1 MEARSLH
8 GHETKATFVKGKVL
22 KDVEGKLT
30 VSIEFPEKG
39 QYEVTTTVGGVPRA
53 EPFCVQV
60 KERFHSPRRKLALLG
75 ENYESVHI
83 VAKDLYTDNTVT
95 LWGFP
100 VSNTDKKLWDAVVL
114 ASMNNAGT
122 YLYIWNY
129 EDGNL
134 CEDNLWFWLS
144 HLKVKAPDAEVI
156 FVGLHLD
163 PKVEETLNEE
173 LERFRKSHPKMSV
186 TILMGSSSKQSN
198 DFAEKVLSRVQMQS
212 LREPVWF
219 EVEQLA
225 MKIDEMRKS
234 GRDALTRTEL
244 KDLAKDCDIGGE
256 NQSL

>member
-8 GHETKATFVKGKVL
+8 GHETKATFVKGKVQ
-22 KDVEGKLT
+22 KDAEGQLT
-30 VSIEFPEKG
+30 ASIVFIEQG
-39 QYEVTTTVGGVPRA
+39 QYEVTTTVGGEPHA
-53 EPFCVQV
+53 EPFCVQA

-75 ENYESVHI
+75 ENYDSVHI

-100 VSNTDKKLWDAVVL
+100 VSNTDKKLCDAVAL

-122 YLYIWNY
+122 YLYIWDYVN
-129 EDGNL
+129 GNL
-134 CEDNLWFWLS
+134 CKDNLWFWLS

-163 PKVEETLNEE
+163 PTVEEKLHEE
-173 LERFRKSHPKMSV
+173 LENFRKFHPKMSV
-186 TILMGSSSKQSN
+186 TIMMGSSSKQST
-198 DFAEKVLSRVQMQS
+198 DILSRVQMQS

-219 EVEQLA
+219 EMEKLA

-234 GRDALTRTEL
+234 GREALTRTEL
-244 KDLAKDCDIGGE
+244 EDLAKDCDMGGE
-256 NQSL
+256 KQSL